1 MNYNRMTWKLWKYMA
16 YKSFLVKKIIMNIV
30 CVIVQPIKIFK
41 ELTDNNKNVDIKFRA
56 QKTTL
61 F

>member
-1 MNYNRMTWKLWKYMA
+1 MTWKLWKYMA

-41 ELTDNNKNVDIKFRA
+41 ELTDNNKNVEIKFRA